1 MNDTVSLSP
10 DAALTHCA
18 AIFLGAR
25 KSKTCL
31 DSLPDTI
38 KIHDAKKAYS
48 VQDQVAQ
55 ALTAS
60 LGPIKGW
67 KVGASTPESEPFCAP
82 LHQATLFSGDTK
94 LPEGLCRL
102 YGVEAEIVY
111 IFRKDLPLRETPW
124 TQAEVCDAIG
134 SAHAA
139 IEIFDTR
146 FCKAGSQDGLVHLA
160 DQGNHGTLIYGPG
173 ISTWQQLT
181 PVTEQVKLVLD
192 DQIAIEHAGGNSAGD
207 PIRLLVWLANH
218 AAKRGFPL
226 EAGTVVTTGSMTG
239 TKFVPAG
246 TTAKVEIGS
255 LAPVSIVLP

>member
-1 MNDTVSLSP
+1 
-10 DAALTHCA
+10 
-18 AIFLGAR
+18 
-25 KSKTCL
+25 
-31 DSLPDTI
+31 
-38 KIHDAKKAYS
+38 
-48 VQDQVAQ
+48 
-55 ALTAS
+55 
-60 LGPIKGW
+60 
-67 KVGASTPESEPFCAP
+67 
-82 LHQATLFSGDTK
+82 
-94 LPEGLCRL
+94 
-102 YGVEAEIVY
+102 VEAEIVY
-111 IFRKDLPLRETPW
+111 IFRKDLPFRETPW
-124 TQAEVCDAIG
+124 TQAEVCEAIG

-146 FCKAGSQDGLVHLA
+146 FCEAGSQDGLVHLA
-160 DQGNHGTLIYGPG
+160 DQGNHGALIYGPG

-218 AAKRGFPL
+218 AAKRGLPL

-255 LAPVSIVLP
+255 LVPVSVVLP